1 MTLIAIL
8 CAYTLVFVG
17 ISAVQINFLKKE
29 KAKKAVILDEK
40 TYQEA
45 ANIAIANEKFAIFS
59 HFYSLVLS
67 VAWLLWGFAWLKG
80 CVIGEPA
87 TLANAAD
94 TAFATAANAT
104 PSTASAGST
113 LENTLFLLA
122 FLIINTLLSLPLS
135 AYKAFV
141 KDKKHGFSTIT
152 PALFIKDSL
161 KNLALLAVFGFLFL
175 YVLLL
180 CYEFLGT
187 WWWLGASGVAF
198 AVCLIIIV
206 IYPTL
211 IVPLY
216 NKMQPLQDEA
226 LQGEI
231 SQLLNKCGFS
241 SKGVFV
247 MDASKR
253 DKRLNAYF
261 GGLSKCKRVVLF
273 DTLLKTF
280 DAKQLL
286 AVLGHE
292 LGHFVHKDLLKGLFS
307 SALMMFLLFFVFAHL
322 PEFFYK
328 ESHLDGVNA
337 GVFALLIMFNG
348 VFDLLFSPLI
358 NAMSRKNE
366 FAADRYG
373 AKMTS
378 SKDMREA
385 LLVLAKENKAFIKAS
400 RLYALFHHSH
410 PSIDE
415 RLKALA

>member
-1 MTLIAIL
+1 MVLVSIL
-8 CAYTLVFVG
+8 CAYTLAFVG
-17 ISAVQINFLKKE
+17 ISAVQINFLRKE

-45 ANIAIANEKFAIFS
+45 ANIAISNEKFAIFS
-59 HFYSLVLS
+59 HFYSLVLF
-67 VAWLLWGFAWLKG
+67 VAWLLWGFAWL
-80 CVIGEPA
+80 GEFVVE
-87 TLANAAD
+87 TN
-94 TAFATAANAT
+94 
-104 PSTASAGST
+104 ST

-152 PALFIKDSL
+152 PALFIKDGL

-180 CYEFLGT
+180 CYEFLGA
-187 WWWLGASGVAF
+187 WWWLAAFGVAF